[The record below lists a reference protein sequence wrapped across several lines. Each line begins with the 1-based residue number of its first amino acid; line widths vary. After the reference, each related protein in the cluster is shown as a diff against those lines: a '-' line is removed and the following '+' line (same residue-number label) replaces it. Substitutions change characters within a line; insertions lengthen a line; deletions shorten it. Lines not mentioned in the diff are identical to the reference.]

1 MPRVRHIV
9 LFVIHEQATDE
20 QARDGV
26 LALRRLGDAPGLLEW
41 RIELSQDLRK
51 GRVIVENALFV
62 DQAAL
67 TAFRQG
73 PAHRA
78 AANLLAGMADWVVG
92 DYPEGE
98 APVAVPVAAAVSA
111 ALD

>member
-1 MPRVRHIV
+1 MSRVRHIV

-20 QARDGV
+20 QARDGA
-26 LALRRLGDAPGLLEW
+26 LALRGLGDAPGLLEW

-62 DQAAL
+62 DQAVL
-67 TAFRQG
+67 TAFRLS
-73 PAHRA
+73 PAHREVA
-78 AANLLAGMADWVVG
+78 DLLAGMADWVVG
-92 DYPEGE
+92 DYLEGE
-98 APVAVPVAAAVSA
+98 APVAVPFATAVSA